1 MSWLKKQASVK
12 KRSKRKSKY
21 KKKSSIDWWLLAS
34 FMLLLA
40 FGLMI
45 LASAGTAVGY
55 ELFTDSYYFV
65 KHQFLLGVLPGL
77 FLMVIL
83 ANIDYHKWKNWAGLM
98 LFVSLLLLLSVF
110 IPGLGA
116 EYGTA
121 RSWVII
127 AGYSFQPAELVKLT
141 FLIYLVTWLVNRGE
155 NKVKKLQEGFLPFL
169 FILGI
174 VILLMVLQP
183 DVGTMS
189 IIVFTAFIVYFVG
202 GASWKHVISLAI
214 IALLSLGALIKVAPY
229 RAQRFMTFLH
239 PEIDPQGVGYHIN
252 QAYLAIGSGGFTGRG
267 YGHSR
272 QKFQYLPE
280 VTGDSIFAILA
291 EELGFLFTT
300 AFVILLLFIT
310 YRSIKMIKNV
320 PDRFGQLLGIGI
332 ISWLMVQ
339 AFFNIAS
346 MIGLM
351 PMTGVPLPF
360 VSSGGSAM
368 VVTLAAVGILLN
380 ISKHSQAN

>member
-1 MSWLKKQASVK
+1 MYWLKNRKSAE
-12 KRSKRKSKY
+12 KRSSKF
-21 KKKSSIDWWLLAS
+21 KKAHSIDWWLLAA
-34 FMLLLA
+34 FLLLLG
-40 FGLMI
+40 FGLMM
-45 LASAGTAVGY
+45 LASAGTATGY
-55 ELFTDSYYFV
+55 EIFGDSYYFV

-77 FLMVIL
+77 LLMGVF
-83 ANIDYHKWKNWAGLM
+83 AKIDYHYWKQWAGVM
-98 LFVSLLLLLSVF
+98 LLFSIILLISVF

-116 EYGTA
+116 GYGTA
-121 RSWVII
+121 KSWIII

-155 NKVKKLQEGFLPFL
+155 SKVKNLQEGFLPFM
-169 FILGI
+169 FIMGVI
-174 VILLMVLQP
+174 VLLMVLQP

-189 IIVFTAFIVYFVG
+189 IIVFTAFIVYFIA
-202 GASWKHVISLAI
+202 GASWKHILTLGLLGLF
-214 IALLSLGALIKVAPY
+214 ALGMLIQFSPY

-252 QAYLAIGSGGFTGRG
+252 QAYLAIGSGGLTGRG

-280 VTGDSIFAILA
+280 VTGDSVFAVIA
-291 EELGFLFTT
+291 EELGFIF
-300 AFVILLLFIT
+300 AAGFIVLLLFIA
-310 YRSIKMIKNV
+310 YRALKICRNA
-320 PDRFGQLLGIGI
+320 PDRFGQLLGVGI
-332 ISWLMVQ
+332 ISWFTVQ

-368 VVTLAAVGILLN
+368 LVSLGALGILLN
-380 ISKHSQAN
+380 ISGQAENL

>member
-1 MSWLKKQASVK
+1 MSWLKTQPVK
-12 KRSKRKSKY
+12 KKVRKRKSKY
-21 KKKSSIDWWLLAS
+21 KKKSSIDWWLLAA

-55 ELFTDSYYFV
+55 ELFEDSYYFV

-77 FLMVIL
+77 FLMLVF

-141 FLIYLVTWLVNRGE
+141 FLIYLITWLVNRGE
-155 NKVKKLQEGFLPFL
+155 NKVKKLQEGLLPFL

-183 DVGTMS
+183 DIGTMS

-202 GASWKHVISLAI
+202 GASWKHVVSLAV
-214 IALLSLGALIKVAPY
+214 IALLSLAALIKVAPY

-252 QAYLAIGSGGFTGRG
+252 QAYL
-267 YGHSR
+267 
-272 QKFQYLPE
+272 
-280 VTGDSIFAILA
+280 
-291 EELGFLFTT
+291 
-300 AFVILLLFIT
+300 
-310 YRSIKMIKNV
+310 
-320 PDRFGQLLGIGI
+320 
-332 ISWLMVQ
+332 
-339 AFFNIAS
+339 
-346 MIGLM
+346 
-351 PMTGVPLPF
+351 
-360 VSSGGSAM
+360 
-368 VVTLAAVGILLN
+368 
-380 ISKHSQAN
+380 